1 MQKATSTL
9 GKGDFIELKSLAA
22 PPQAVKEILFATL
35 ILLGENKET
44 AKDWNF
50 VKRQLACYG
59 EKSILNRMMNRK
71 AQEISSQSAQDA
83 SELLNRIDMARA
95 HAVSSAIAS
104 VLAWCM
110 ATINEAAKEAQNH

>member
-1 MQKATSTL
+1 MQ
-9 GKGDFIELKSLAA
+9 
-22 PPQAVKEILFATL
+22 
-35 ILLGENKET
+35 
-44 AKDWNF
+44 DWNF

-83 SELLNRIDMARA
+83 SELLNHIDMARA

-104 VLAWCM
+104 VLAWVCH
-110 ATINEAAKEAQNH
+110 ILLISVKKIEVF